1 MSALQRGVMSF
12 HILVRNAF
20 LKQTNMYRNVNALC
34 VAGISFVIICYSG
47 LQYTLMSIV
56 TTVRMGT
63 CDLRRTT
70 VVLERNTADW

>member
-12 HILVRNAF
+12 HILVRNVF

-47 LQYTLMSIV
+47 LQYTFNEHSDYSENGNLWSQEDHCSA
-56 TTVRMGT
+56 G
-63 CDLRRTT
+63 
-70 VVLERNTADW
+70 A